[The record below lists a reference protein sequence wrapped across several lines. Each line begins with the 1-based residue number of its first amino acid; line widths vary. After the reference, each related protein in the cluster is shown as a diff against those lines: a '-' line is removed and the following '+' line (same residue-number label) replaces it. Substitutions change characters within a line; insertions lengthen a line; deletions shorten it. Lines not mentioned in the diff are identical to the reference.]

1 MGAILSDIPEGEKGD
16 NNCFEILPS
25 LPSLVSGKLCK
36 RQDAGLVI
44 DQVTP
49 DLPDPSFVDV
59 PDQDKE
65 DPKMSEA
72 AHTNSK
78 AEVSPEISMPG
89 SLSSQELESISKMLD
104 EHGVPNN
111 DFILMHPARL
121 LNPAAQILSDEE
133 TNWKRPAKR
142 PRPQYPTATSRMP
155 LPSEGESSQQAS
167 LESREPTRPQKVEC
181 VAHGLLKSCEEQSHP
196 IYPTSELASAQQSAF
211 HVKSN
216 LFVPIQDIDDV
227 DDDDSGGN
235 IRSPAAS
242 DSCSDT
248 SIGLPNITLKP
259 RKPRGHDS
267 RYETCG
273 YI

>member
-1 MGAILSDIPEGEKGD
+1 MGAILSDIPEGENND
-16 NNCFEILPS
+16 NGCFEILPS
-25 LPSLVSGKLCK
+25 LPSLISSKLYK
-36 RQDAGLVI
+36 NRDAGMVI

-65 DPKMSEA
+65 DPTMSEA
-72 AHTNSK
+72 ASSNTK
-78 AEVSPEISMPG
+78 ADYSPEISMPG

-104 EHGVPNN
+104 ADGVPNN
-111 DFILMHPARL
+111 EFILMHPARL
-121 LNPAAQILSDEE
+121 LNPAAQILSDEG

-142 PRPQYPTATSRMP
+142 PRPQYPTATARMP

-167 LESREPTRPQKVEC
+167 SESWEPTRPQKAEC
-181 VAHGLLKSCEEQSHP
+181 VAHGLPKSCKLEEPFHP
-196 IYPTSELASAQQSAF
+196 IPPTLELASAPQSAF

-216 LFVPIQDIDDV
+216 LFVPIQDIDD
-227 DDDDSGGN
+227 DSGGN
-235 IRSPAAS
+235 ISSPTAS
-242 DSCSDT
+242 SSSSNT

-273 YI
+273 YM